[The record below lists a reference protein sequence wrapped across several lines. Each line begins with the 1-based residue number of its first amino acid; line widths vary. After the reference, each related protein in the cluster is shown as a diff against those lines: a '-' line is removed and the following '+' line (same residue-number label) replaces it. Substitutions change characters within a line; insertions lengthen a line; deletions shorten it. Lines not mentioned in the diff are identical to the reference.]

1 MSQIEKSQMVEA
13 GGDSVKEVVDVFNG
27 KFRGQAMVIGAQIG
41 DVIHGGAVPESRTN
55 TRMHD

>member
-1 MSQIEKSQMVEA
+1 MVEA